1 MDFRKDAV
9 ALDLSGEWQMAYLPA
24 KEQEAFAEAHGRL
37 QELSSSE
44 QLRSIG
50 IPFYD
55 VSVPSNFELDLHRS
69 EIVPDPF
76 LGTNI
81 AALPEWED
89 AWCWYMRRFIA
100 PALPEDREAFLL
112 VEGVAGNAEGFI
124 NYQNWRFGNQRLTE
138 RLEPL
143 TSLLFGEENQITIA
157 IAPES
162 YGYKHKK
169 STPLNFTQPNR
180 YESLRVR
187 RAPHEYGWDIMP
199 RAVSK
204 GIWRPIKLLYLPRE
218 RIENTYLETL
228 SIGSSAR
235 LVLHFDCK
243 LAGSCYAES
252 YEVEI
257 TGRCGDS
264 EFSKRERILYSAG
277 RVNIHIPNPKL
288 WWPKGRGEANLYD
301 ITVRIFKNSTELDH
315 VHFTHGIRTIEL
327 IRTSTTDEQGSGE
340 FLFQVNGERIFIHG
354 SNWVPV
360 DAFHSRDRERIPQI
374 LELAADLN
382 CNMLRCWGGNVY
394 EDDLFYEIC
403 DREGILIWQ
412 DFSMACAVYPQD
424 AEFQRVLAEE
434 VRTAVR
440 RLRQHAC
447 IAIWAGDNECDQ
459 AWSWGG
465 RRMDPN
471 RNVLT
476 RKVIPDVLLEED
488 PGRPYL
494 PSSPYIDPEAFARGE
509 KYLPENHL
517 WGPRDYF
524 KSRYYTESLCHFA
537 SEIGYHGCPSR
548 KSLEKF
554 LSPEKLWPYQNND
567 EWILHSTSPIP
578 GYDLYDYRVEL
589 MAKQIRELFGE
600 VPDNLDDF
608 AFASQVSQAEAKK
621 FFVELFRS
629 SMWRRT
635 GILWWNLMDGWPQMS
650 DAIVDYYFEK
660 KLAYHYLK
668 TSQQPLLLTLRE
680 PRDWHQELV
689 ACSEL
694 RQETPLAFTVTDV
707 ESGEVMLRGEGIARP
722 DTVTVLGRIPYSAS
736 WKRLYKIAWNGSQNH
751 YLCGNPPFHLETYR
765 SWGQKAELL

>member
-9 ALDLSGEWQMAYLPA
+9 ALDLSGEWQMAFSDQQHHFKTADEIQASGLPIYSA
-24 KEQEAFAEAHGRL
+24 Q
-37 QELSSSE
+37 
-44 QLRSIG
+44 
-50 IPFYD
+50 
-55 VSVPSNFELDLHRS
+55 VPGNFELDLHRNGL
-69 EIVPDPF
+69 IHDPF
-76 LGTNI
+76 FGMNI
-81 AALPEWED
+81 AQMTKYEHTYV
-89 AWCWYMRRFIA
+89 WYFRSF
-100 PALPEDREAFLL
+100 
-112 VEGVAGNAEGFI
+112 
-124 NYQNWRFGNQRLTE
+124 T
-138 RLEPL
+138 
-143 TSLLFGEENQITIA
+143 
-157 IAPES
+157 APEKPHGTEPVWRVGGVLRGNDGGWINGRYLRTLNWS
-162 YGYKHKK
+162 NPLLPYDVTFQDFDFHGEL
-169 STPLNFTQPNR
+169 LNFNGENTIVTGCHPLRSYQQTVPLHFTQANR
-180 YESLRVR
+180 YESLGVR
-187 RAPHEYGWDIMP
+187 EAAHAFGWDIMP
-199 RAVSK
+199 RAVSA
-204 GIWRPIKLLYLPRE
+204 GIWRPIKLLYLPKE
-218 RIENTYLETL
+218 RIENVYLETQSL
-228 SIGSSAR
+228 GASNSSAR

-243 LAGSCYAES
+243 LETSCYAET
-252 YEVEI
+252 YEIEVG
-257 TGRCGDS
+257 GRCGDS
-264 EFSKRERILYSAG
+264 VFTKRERMLFGAG
-277 RVNIHIPNPKL
+277 RVNVQVANPKL
-288 WWPKGRGEANLYD
+288 WWPKGKGDASLYD
-301 ITVRIFKNSTELDH
+301 VTVRVFKNGEEVDH
-315 VHFTHGIRTIEL
+315 VHFTHGIRTVEL
-327 IRTSTTDEQGSGE
+327 IRTSVTDEQGSGE
-340 FLFQVNGERIFIHG
+340 FLFKVNGERVFIHG

-360 DAFHSRDRERIPQI
+360 DAFHSRDRERIPAI
-374 LELAADLN
+374 LEMAVDLN

-424 AEFQRVLAEE
+424 EAFQRTLADE
-434 VRTAVR
+434 VRSVVR

-447 IAIWAGDNECDQ
+447 VALWAGDNECDQ

-465 RRMDPN
+465 RRQDPN

-494 PSSPYIDPEAFARGE
+494 PSSPYIDSEAFAKGE

-600 VPDNLDDF
+600 VPDNLDNF

-621 FFVELFRS
+621 LFVELFRT

-660 KLAYHYLK
+660 KLAYGYLK
-668 TSQQPLLLTLRE
+668 TSQQPLLLALRE

-694 RQETPLAFTVTDV
+694 REDTTLTFTITDV
-707 ESGEVMLRGEGIARP
+707 ESGEVMLSGEGIAKP
-722 DTVTVLGRIPYSAS
+722 DSVTVLGRIPYSAS
-736 WKRLYKIAWNGSQNH
+736 WKRLYKIEWDGGTNH
-751 YLCGNPPFHLETYR
+751 YLCGNPPFELETYR
-765 SWGQKAELL
+765 QWGQSAGIL